1 VYEDQVEFLSFRNR
15 AIGFFVIDSM
25 LLILNS
31 DFVTVYNVEAKDYF
45 KLEIEEV
52 FTYLRPS
59 LENPALF
66 GRRQVI
72 EDFELFD
79 LEFEGGFK
87 AKYLMSID
95 SFN

>member
-45 KLEIEEV
+45 KLEI
-52 FTYLRPS
+52 
-59 LENPALF
+59 
-66 GRRQVI
+66 
-72 EDFELFD
+72 
-79 LEFEGGFK
+79 
-87 AKYLMSID
+87 
-95 SFN
+95 